1 MPVQKLTP
9 ARLTQIS
16 IMLAILIAA
25 FIWRTYQHQPQTTPN
40 NTCVI
45 QDKQCSSDIAQT
57 KIQIKQIDAQH
68 LRILKPSSNWKLN
81 RFGNEQVQVDARD
94 THWNITTNAKQF
106 KVEFQ
111 APDQTQHVLNISMP

>member
-25 FIWRTYQHQPQTTPN
+25 FIWRTYQHQSQTTPN

-45 QDKQCSSDIAQT
+45 QDKQCSSDIAET
-57 KIQIKQIDAQH
+57 KIQIEQIDAQH
-68 LRILKPSSNWKLN
+68 LRILKPNSNWQLN
-81 RFGNEQVQVDARD
+81 RFGDQQVHIDARE
-94 THWNITTNAKQF
+94 THWDITTNAKQF

-111 APDQTQHVLNISMP
+111 APDQTQHILNISMP